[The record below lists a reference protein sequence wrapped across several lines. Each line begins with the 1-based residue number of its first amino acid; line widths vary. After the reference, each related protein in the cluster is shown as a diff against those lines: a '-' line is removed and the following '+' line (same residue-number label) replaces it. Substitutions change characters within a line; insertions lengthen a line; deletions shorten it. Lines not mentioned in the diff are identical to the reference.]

1 MAVKKKPKITIS
13 LGLTNPM
20 FLFSKETQRVMAE
33 SDSTELIAKLNRYP
47 LLQVKELLRLFNEL
61 QGVIKAQDKGYEVS
75 LDISHVVTL
84 KDDYIKIE
92 NLLD

>member
-1 MAVKKKPKITIS
+1 
-13 LGLTNPM
+13 M